1 MHKEEE
7 PLIYSSEVDTQ
18 QCNRLKWNFI
28 LMSMAFSANHGSVV
42 ACLAYASTELGD
54 LKGAYGGGALYICYA
69 LTSFLLS
76 KPTVSM
82 VGPKTG
88 LFLGVSG
95 YCVYVAG
102 FLVAVV
108 LPWIAWPVFM
118 IAACIGGTAGGMLW
132 TAQGRYFAGNAKLYA
147 RASLKTLEDVNS
159 EFAGIFAAS
168 YLGLEC
174 ITKALATIIFLEA
187 PGSAPFVIFTIYTAI
202 AFLATFA
209 VTRLDDLGDHGTWTF
224 DKDVVVTNVYA
235 TGRLMVSDSRLSL
248 LVPFQIAFGL
258 ASSFVPFYVFG
269 TVIADSDSL
278 GGTYVGLLS
287 AIIVL
292 TGAAIAV
299 PAGWAA
305 QRFGKPVMMTI
316 GAVGLM
322 ATGLAFFF
330 FSDDQLGTWGMII
343 PYLIIYG
350 IGRGTWENTNKAVVA
365 DYFGG
370 SAETNTAAFAGIAFT
385 SGLAGAFGYFAFNS
399 MTRIQIAIMVFV
411 SAVGALF
418 AYYGS
423 VAIHSNAK
431 KSQQEV

>member
-1 MHKEEE
+1 MTLSPKC
-7 PLIYSSEVDTQ
+7 VD
-18 QCNRLKWNFI
+18 
-28 LMSMAFSANHGSVV
+28 
-42 ACLAYASTELGD
+42 
-54 LKGAYGGGALYICYA
+54 
-69 LTSFLLS
+69 
-76 KPTVSM
+76 
-82 VGPKTG
+82 
-88 LFLGVSG
+88 
-95 YCVYVAG
+95 
-102 FLVAVV
+102 
-108 LPWIAWPVFM
+108 
-118 IAACIGGTAGGMLW
+118 
-132 TAQGRYFAGNAKLYA
+132 
-147 RASLKTLEDVNS
+147 
-159 EFAGIFAAS
+159 
-168 YLGLEC
+168 
-174 ITKALATIIFLEA
+174 
-187 PGSAPFVIFTIYTAI
+187 
-202 AFLATFA
+202 
-209 VTRLDDLGDHGTWTF
+209 
-224 DKDVVVTNVYA
+224 
-235 TGRLMVSDSRLSL
+235 
-248 LVPFQIAFGL
+248 QIAFGL

-350 IGRGTWENTNKAVVA
+350 IGRGTWVCLHLWYCRVQLIHLQENTNKAVVA